1 MKSWWLL
8 YSWTLAISI
17 LSASWLAANNNES
30 KNINPILMNPSADLI
45 NPKIEMQIKE
55 TKKEVFQFIPKDWY
69 LIPTDEETINKLI
82 KEATEAEEELDEI
95 TRSTWNKFY
104 YGCKNFNWKEYYIFA
119 PEMTIPTGFFWD
131 LDKKDYKKLQKA
143 PNCSSTNENQEN
155 QENPMT

>member
-1 MKSWWLL
+1 MKSLHIVNWV
-8 YSWTLAISI
+8 LATSLITWA
-17 LSASWLAANNNES
+17 LALNNDNNTNTDPTNKFDNSA
-30 KNINPILMNPSADLI
+30 
-45 NPKIEMQIKE
+45 QTIKAE

-69 LIPTDEETINKLI
+69 IIPTDEETINQLI
-82 KEATEAEEELDEI
+82 TEATEAEEELDEI
-95 TRSTWNKFY
+95 TKSTWNKFY
-104 YGCKNFNWKEYYIFA
+104 YGCKNFNWKEYYIFS